1 MAKKLARELQLEEE
15 KKEDPKKRE
24 MDAASKR
31 LIEQIQ
37 EMERFQ
43 VMSQAMVRDG
53 QMQKID
59 FTSEDELAKAIA
71 KGEDGDEEQKEC
83 GICMEVL
90 DKDLTVISNCDHVIH
105 KECMQMYLQAEI

>member
-1 MAKKLARELQLEEE
+1 MLAKKLARELQLEEE

-53 QMQKID
+53 QM
-59 FTSEDELAKAIA
+59 
-71 KGEDGDEEQKEC
+71 
-83 GICMEVL
+83 
-90 DKDLTVISNCDHVIH
+90 
-105 KECMQMYLQAEI
+105 